1 LEGTYQI
8 TAKATDNSNQTV
20 RSEPV
25 TVTVRAEGGKLIYL
39 EDFND
44 GLAQNWAPSSGTWA
58 VTDSQYFH
66 SSANGVFNCIYNGS
80 TFSDF
85 TFSAKIK
92 SEWDNNFGLIFN
104 YQNEQNYYLV
114 ELDASPSTA
123 SLKRIKGGAESTL
136 KQTTYNGSGGNVF
149 YLAEVINNGQET
161 TIKVDGQIIMEN
173 IATTDF
179 IYGKIGLYAWWNKI
193 WYDNVSVSATTD
205 VPVEEYVTTCDNQP
219 YFGLT
224 KTGRY
229 IRKGE
234 TEDGVETLFIT
245 NLTVLP
251 TFKITENKE
260 VCQGENYLGWTETD
274 TYVQELLATSGCDS
288 IVTTNLVV
296 YELPQKPEI
305 EADGD
310 TLTCSVSGNYFWYR
324 NDSLLKSNN
333 TKSIVIEE
341 SGNYKVQVSNEKG
354 CLSGFSESVFVVKTS
369 AGSNYSA
376 DIFNIYP
383 NPVSGT
389 SFTVKSTSP
398 DFKTAVIKI
407 YNSAGILI
415 YSDVMEKNKTT
426 IPTSKLA
433 ARGLFIVTYQVGSL
447 MEIKK
452 LILN

>member
-1 LEGTYQI
+1 
-8 TAKATDNSNQTV
+8 
-20 RSEPV
+20 
-25 TVTVRAEGGKLIYL
+25 
-39 EDFND
+39 
-44 GLAQNWAPSSGTWA
+44 
-58 VTDSQYFH
+58 
-66 SSANGVFNCIYNGS
+66 
-80 TFSDF
+80 
-85 TFSAKIK
+85 
-92 SEWDNNFGLIFN
+92 
-104 YQNEQNYYLV
+104 
-114 ELDASPSTA
+114 
-123 SLKRIKGGAESTL
+123 
-136 KQTTYNGSGGNVF
+136 
-149 YLAEVINNGQET
+149 
-161 TIKVDGQIIMEN
+161 
-173 IATTDF
+173 
-179 IYGKIGLYAWWNKI
+179 
-193 WYDNVSVSATTD
+193 
-205 VPVEEYVTTCDNQP
+205 
-219 YFGLT
+219 
-224 KTGRY
+224 
-229 IRKGE
+229 
-234 TEDGVETLFIT
+234 LFIT
-245 NLTVLP
+245 NLTILP

-260 VCQGENYLGWTETD
+260 VCQGENYLGWTETG

-415 YSDVMEKNKTT
+415 YSDVLEKNKTT

-433 ARGLFIVTYQVGSL
+433 ARGLFIVTYQAGSL